1 VLANTLVPVVS
12 TAHLVVQRIIGITC
26 QAHMLGTARTYP
38 KSKGS
43 SMTRSTSVALH
54 GARGVSTVPLTNP
67 SPEHRTSFLACFDGD
82 HTTKLSRRWQ
92 PPRVTSITDLQLDH
106 LMPLDATSRC
116 NRTRIVLTLNWM
128 ITIKRM

>member
-54 GARGVSTVPLTNP
+54 GARGVSTVPLTK
-67 SPEHRTSFLACFDGD
+67 SFSGAP
-82 HTTKLSRRWQ
+82 HKLPCVFRRRSHHQ
-92 PPRVTSITDLQLDH
+92 AIKEV
-106 LMPLDATSRC
+106 ATSKS
-116 NRTRIVLTLNWM
+116 N
-128 ITIKRM
+128 KHH